1 VSTAAARIGRTWS
14 GLLSLFSVLGS
25 ELAVFSHRHHGAGFA
40 SKLLQG
46 MARGLWSLGPSAW
59 P

>member
-14 GLLSLFSVLGS
+14 GLFSLFPVLGS

-40 SKLLQG
+40 SKL
-46 MARGLWSLGPSAW
+46 ARGLWSLGPSAW